1 MSYFSGQKSFIN
13 KFPFTEEAKDYVR
26 TMDLTPDILLKDFD
40 LVEKAFLSVREL
52 LESNYIVS
60 NKIIDLGKDDSLKQ
74 YALIGYFLSLINE
87 SILWARFAEIMRNEI
102 EKNLTESDLKAI
114 SNRTFNW
121 KIEYMKDKTIYKQ
134 IYNWKLKWYNF
145 ISVSCFIMDE
155 NWKLINNMIQ
165 NGWIYLTTPR
175 VKRLIAEKVR
185 KDITEKARLQPGKI
199 PDIIEERINNIK
211 DSVKEIRSNF
221 QQSSYNIT
229 SEERVE
235 AYPPCINS
243 IINKAKSGM
252 NLAHFERL
260 VLVFFLLNIDFTV
273 DEVINIFKLQPD
285 FQEERARYYIEH
297 AAGKVGGRTKYKPYN
312 CIKLQSFEGICKK
325 DSDPM
330 GWCRSLE
337 KEKQIK
343 NPLVYYSRMVWV
355 ISNSIK
361 CPECERRNFKD
372 KNKGYPNYCKFCK
385 HDLTDLIEVKNQK
398 E

>member
-1 MSYFSGQKSFIN
+1 MIYFSGQNSFNN
-13 KFPFTEEAKDYVR
+13 KFPFTQEAKDYVR
-26 TMDLTPDILLKDFD
+26 TMELTPDNLLEDES
-40 LVEKAFLSVREL
+40 LVEKAFTSIKEL
-52 LESNYIVS
+52 LEHNYIVS
-60 NKIIDLGKDDSLKQ
+60 NKIIELGKADTLKH

-87 SILWARFAEIMRNEI
+87 SILWSRFAEIMRNEI
-102 EKNLTESDLKAI
+102 EKNLTESDLNAI
-114 SNRTFNW
+114 SVRTFNW

-185 KDITEKARLQPGKI
+185 KDITNKARLQPGKI
-199 PDIIEERINNIK
+199 PEIIEERINDFK

-235 AYPPCINS
+235 AYPPCINN

-297 AAGKVGGRTKYKPYN
+297 AAGRVGGRTKYKPYN

-330 GWCRSLE
+330 GC
-337 KEKQIK
+337 
-343 NPLVYYSRMVWV
+343 V
-355 ISNSIK
+355 
-361 CPECERRNFKD
+361 D
-372 KNKGYPNYCKFCK
+372 
-385 HDLTDLIEVKNQK
+385 H
-398 E
+398 